1 MKIQPWVSNSR
12 WNEMDPK
19 MVELRSA
26 PVQFPH
32 TARLAAQIP
41 IKPAG
46 IVLLRGP
53 RQVGKSTLLR
63 QFAQRCI
70 QDGIPAE
77 SIVLFDVEEFE
88 DRHQLAGEMKAF
100 RTYREGYCVVLL
112 DEFTSIEKW
121 WLALKTL
128 ADAGVLSDTLVL
140 GTGSSSY
147 DIADG
152 ADLMPGRRG
161 KRYPVDFELLP
172 LSYKDVADRLTLDE
186 YFLTGGFPH
195 TLNEYLSKRIIPAWV
210 YDLYASWIAALFIK
224 RSRTVHHLS
233 QLLRYLGRHAGST
246 MSVQKLTRDCGIGSN
261 HTAEDYLEIMDRG
274 YAVLPTLWS
283 SPDGTIVSVRKNR
296 KFYPAD
302 PFLFHLFSHAGTGW
316 ETAFESARERIKD
329 PEIGGALVETVVAA
343 ELRRRTGNGKLHY
356 WSGTREIDFVADT
369 LVEVKYRNM
378 VRADDF
384 AWVEPML
391 QAGQKLVVVTK
402 DTNAVRDR
410 IELVALRRW
419 LTE

>member
-1 MKIQPWVSNSR
+1 MKIQPWSDNPR
-12 WNEMDPK
+12 WHESDPK

-32 TARLAAQIP
+32 TSRLAAEIP

-70 QDGIPAE
+70 HDGVAPE
-77 SIVLFDVEEFE
+77 SVVLFDVEELE
-88 DRHQLAGEMKAF
+88 DRHQLAGELRAF
-100 RTYREGYCVVLL
+100 RNSRKGYCIVLL

-128 ADAGVLSDTLVL
+128 ADGGVLADTLVL

-147 DIADG
+147 DIAEG

-172 LSYKDVADRLTLDE
+172 LSYRDVADKVTLDE

-195 TLNEYLSKRIIPAWV
+195 ALNEFLSKGIIPAYV
-210 YDLYASWIAALFIK
+210 YDLYFSWIAGLFIK
-224 RSRTVHHLS
+224 RNRSIHHLP
-233 QLLRYLGRHAGST
+233 LLLQYLGRHAGST
-246 MSVQKLTRDCGIGSN
+246 MSVQKLSRDCGIGSN
-261 HTAEDYLEIMDRG
+261 NTGEEYVEIMERG
-274 YAVLPTLWS
+274 YTLLTALWAA
-283 SPDGTIVSVRKNR
+283 PDGGAVSVRKNR

-302 PFLFHLFSHAGTGW
+302 PFLFHVFAHAGAGW
-316 ETAFESARERIKD
+316 ETAFASARDRMND
-329 PEIGGALVETVVAA
+329 PETCGALAETIVAT
-343 ELRRRTGNGKLHY
+343 EIRRQTNSGKLHY
-356 WSGTREIDFVADT
+356 WSGKKEIDFVAKT
-369 LVEVKYRNM
+369 LVEVKYRNV
-378 VRADDF
+378 VRADEF

-391 QAGQKLVVVTK
+391 QSGQKFVVVTK
-402 DTNAVRDR
+402 DINAVKGG
-410 IELVALRRW
+410 IELIALKRW

>member
-1 MKIQPWVSNSR
+1 MKIQPWVGNPR
-12 WNEMDPK
+12 WLESDPK
-19 MVELRSA
+19 LVELHSA

-32 TARLAAQIP
+32 TSRLAAQIA

-63 QFAQRCI
+63 QFAQLCI
-70 QDGIPAE
+70 QDGVEPE
-77 SIVLFDVEEFE
+77 SVVLFDVEQFE
-88 DRHQLAGEMKAF
+88 DRHQLAGEIKVF
-100 RTYREGYCVVLL
+100 RSSREGYCVVLL
-112 DEFTSIEKW
+112 DEFTAIEKW

-128 ADAGVLSDTLVL
+128 ADAGVLGDTLVL

-172 LSYKDVADRLTLDE
+172 LSYRDVADKVALDD

-195 TLNEYLSKRIIPAWV
+195 ALNEFTSKGIIPAWV
-210 YDLYASWIAALFIK
+210 YDLYSSWIAGLFIK
-224 RSRTVHHLS
+224 RSRSVQHLT
-233 QLLRYLGRHAGST
+233 QLLSYLGRHAGST
-246 MSVQKLTRDCGIGSN
+246 MSVQKLARECGIGSN
-261 HTAEDYLEIMDRG
+261 HTAEDYLEIMERG
-274 YAVLPTLWS
+274 YALLTAHWS
-283 SPDGTIVSVRKNR
+283 APDGGMVSVRKNR

-302 PFLFHLFSHAGTGW
+302 PFLFHLFSHAWTGW
-316 ETAFESARERIKD
+316 ETAFGSARDRTKN
-329 PEIGGALVETVVAA
+329 PEVCGALVETIVAA
-343 ELRRRTGNGKLHY
+343 EIRRQADSGKLRY
-356 WSGTREIDFVADT
+356 WSGKKEIDFVGDT
-369 LVEVKYRNM
+369 LVEVKYRNV
-378 VRADDF
+378 VRADDY

-391 QAGQKLVVVTK
+391 RPGQRFVVVTK
-402 DTNAVRDR
+402 DTNAIRGA